1 LLLLLLLLLFVD
13 DVDSFSNFMIGD
25 REREIEKQDFF
36 DSHKKKRKKSEKKID
51 FSSTPNLD
59 M

>member
-1 LLLLLLLLLFVD
+1 
-13 DVDSFSNFMIGD
+13 MIGD
-25 REREIEKQDFF
+25 REREI
-36 DSHKKKRKKSEKKID
+36 KKPKIKRKKSEKKID